1 MGDRHV
7 SIHVPREGCDYPRKN
22 YRIYLDRFQFTHPG
36 RGATQLVH
44 NLSVNIHV
52 SIHAPREG
60 CDIALWKASR
70 RICRFQ
76 FTHPGRGATD

>member
-7 SIHVPREGCDYPRKN
+7 SIHAPQEGCDYPRKN

-60 CDIALWKASR
+60 CDFKTIPKH
-70 RICRFQ
+70 I
-76 FTHPGRGATD
+76 